1 MMDVTVNGVAIA
13 EKAIATE
20 AQNHP
25 SRSGKEAVDAASRA
39 LAIRELLL
47 QEARR
52 LGVSPD
58 PLPDAQGRK
67 ETDEDALVRQLLD
80 HEIDIPEA
88 DEETCQRYYENNR
101 KRFVQPDLFEAS
113 HILFSA
119 SPDDAPGYERAV
131 TEAEATLRV
140 VQKNPDIF
148 ESAARE
154 RSDCPSAKDG
164 GRLGQITRGQTV
176 PEFETVLF
184 DLEPGQLCG
193 APVKSRYGVHVVR
206 LDRKISGGPLP
217 FEAVKQRIT
226 DYLHEASW
234 RRAVSQYIGILAGR
248 AEIVGVQLGNNTSPL
263 VQ

>member
-1 MMDVTVNGVAIA
+1 MDIMVNGVTIA

-25 SRSGKEAVDAASRA
+25 ARSGQQAVDAASRA

-52 LGVSPD
+52 LDVVPE
-58 PLPDAQGRK
+58 PLVDAEGRR
-67 ETDEDALVRQLLD
+67 ETDEDAQLRQLLEQ
-80 HEIDIPEA
+80 EIEVPEA
-88 DEETCQRYYENNR
+88 DEETCRRYYENNR
-101 KRFVQPDLFEAS
+101 KRFVQPDLLEAS

-119 SPDDAPGYERAV
+119 SPDDLPAYEKAA
-131 TEAEATLRV
+131 AEAKAILRAI
-140 VQKNPDIF
+140 QQDPKLF

-184 DLEPGQLCG
+184 SLEEGRVCDD
-193 APVKSRYGVHVVR
+193 PVKSRYGVHVVR
-206 LDRKISGGPLP
+206 LDRKVSGGPFP
-217 FEAVKQRIT
+217 FEAVKHRIA

-234 RRAVSQYIGILAGR
+234 RRAVSQYIRILAGR
-248 AEIVGVQLGNNTSPL
+248 AEIVGVDLGDNTSNL